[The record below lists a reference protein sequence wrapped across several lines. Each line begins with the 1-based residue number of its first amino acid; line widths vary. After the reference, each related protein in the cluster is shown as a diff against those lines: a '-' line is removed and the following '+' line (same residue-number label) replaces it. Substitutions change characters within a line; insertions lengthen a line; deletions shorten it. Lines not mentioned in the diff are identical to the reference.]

1 MFRAYGSASLVA
13 LVALVAFETGCT
25 VVTSCPTGTGNNPPS
40 GGGGDTSGGGSGNN
54 GGGAASGSSGFGST
68 GVPLAD
74 WTNVT
79 SNLSGLASEC
89 GNLSFVSAKPD
100 EDLLIAGVALKGLWS
115 SVDAGQTWEQLGT
128 GAGSDMVINRTSAIV
143 YDPDH
148 PKQFWESGLYG
159 GIGVFKTTDDGKT
172 LLGLGEIRH
181 SDLVAVDFS
190 DPDRQTLLSGG
201 HEQPQTLN
209 LTTDGGKTW
218 ANIGAPLPDKTNCTR
233 PMIIDSSTFL
243 VGCGGYGGGVTGIYR
258 STDTGVTWTSVSTLG
273 GGPPPLR
280 ASDGSIYWTTPG
292 TGVLAR
298 STDDGQTWSAAS
310 PSGLLRDLSPIELP
324 DGRLAA
330 LAQGGQGI
338 AVSPDQGATWQLA
351 TPTLPYLDGQGLAY
365 STQQKAFYLWR
376 FSCTD
381 NVPDDAIQRS
391 EFDYEAK

>member
-1 MFRAYGSASLVA
+1 MLRAYGSASLIA

-25 VVTSCPTGTGNNPPS
+25 VVTSCPTGTGNPPS
-40 GGGGDTSGGGSGNN
+40 GGGASNGGSGNN
-54 GGGAASGSSGFGST
+54 GGGATAGTSGFGST

-89 GNLSFVSAKPD
+89 GNLSFVAAKPD

-115 SVDAGQTWEQLGT
+115 SIDAGQTWNELGT
-128 GAGSDMVINRTSAIV
+128 GAKSDMVINRTSAIV
-143 YDPDH
+143 FDPDH
-148 PKQFWESGLYG
+148 PEQFWESGLYG
-159 GIGVFKTTDDGKT
+159 GIGVFKTTDNGKT

-201 HEQPQTLN
+201 HEQPKTLN

-233 PMIIDSSTFL
+233 PMIIDSATFL
-243 VGCGGYGGGVTGIYR
+243 VGCGGYGGGVTGIFR
-258 STDTGVTWTSVSTLG
+258 STDQGVTWDSVSDLG
-273 GGPPPLR
+273 GASTPLR
-280 ASDGSIYWTTPG
+280 ATDGSIYWSTPG

-298 STDDGQTWSAAS
+298 STDDGQTWAAAS
-310 PSGLLRDLSPIELP
+310 ASGLLRELSPIELP
-324 DGRLAA
+324 DGRIAT
-330 LAQGGQGI
+330 LAQDAEGI
-338 AVSPDQGATWQLA
+338 VVSADQGASWQLA
-351 TPTLPYLDGQGLAY
+351 TPTLPFLDGQGLTY
-365 STQQKAFYLWR
+365 STQQKAFYLWH

-381 NVPDDAIQRS
+381 NVPDDAIARS
-391 EFDYEAK
+391 EFDYEAM